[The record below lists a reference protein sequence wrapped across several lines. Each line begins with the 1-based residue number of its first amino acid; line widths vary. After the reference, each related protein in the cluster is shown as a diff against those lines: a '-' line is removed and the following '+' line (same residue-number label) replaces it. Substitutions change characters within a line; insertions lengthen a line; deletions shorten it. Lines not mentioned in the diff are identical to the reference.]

1 MNPKVLVIGG
11 TGMLGLPVARQLKE
25 DGYQVTILTTDVDRT
40 QARLG
45 DEFELMYGDVTDL
58 ESLKKPLDGQ
68 DIIYLN
74 LNAKH
79 NPEMYQA
86 IEIDGS
92 ANVAHAARD
101 AGVKRI
107 SMISGASSNG
117 EEEGVIYL
125 DAKVKAERALI
136 ESGVPYTV
144 MRPSWFFESLPF
156 FIQKDRAGYL
166 GKQPITRGWLAAT
179 DYARQVSKAFSTD
192 EAANKCFYNLGP
204 QKISIPDAVR
214 QFCARHYPELKVSS
228 LSYGMARMAAM
239 MPGQEGLRQAIPFFK
254 YFESQPEDV
263 STAEADRILGPNLTT
278 LEEWLDCYRRS
289 GGPE

>member
-11 TGMLGLPVARQLKE
+11 TGMLGLPVARQLKN
-25 DGYQVTILTTDVDRT
+25 DSFQVTILTTNIDQA

-45 DEFELMYGDVTDL
+45 DEFELVLGDVTDP

-68 DIIYLN
+68 DIVYLN

-79 NPEMYQA
+79 EAELYQA

-92 ANVAHAARD
+92 ANVAKAAHE

-107 SMISGASSNG
+107 GMISGASSNG
-117 EEEGVIYL
+117 EEEGIIFL
-125 DAKVKAERALI
+125 DAKVKAERALM

-156 FIQKDRAGYL
+156 FIQKGRAGYL
-166 GKQPITRGWLAAT
+166 GKQPIPRGWLAAT
-179 DYARQVSKAFSTD
+179 DFARQVSKAFDTD
-192 EAANKCFYNLGP
+192 EAANKCFYNLGT
-204 QKISIPDAVR
+204 QKISIPDAIT
-214 QFCARHYPELKVSS
+214 QFCACHYPELKVSS

-239 MPGQEGLRQAIPFFK
+239 IPGQEALRQAIPFFK
-254 YFESQPEDV
+254 YFENRAEDV

-278 LEEWLDCYRRS
+278 LEEWLDSYQR
-289 GGPE
+289 PD